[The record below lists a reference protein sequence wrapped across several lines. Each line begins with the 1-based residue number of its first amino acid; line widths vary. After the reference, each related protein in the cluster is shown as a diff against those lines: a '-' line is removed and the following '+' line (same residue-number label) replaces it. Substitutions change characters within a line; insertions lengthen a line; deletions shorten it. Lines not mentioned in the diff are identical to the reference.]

1 MKRKTT
7 KAGGAKARTR
17 KPVAAGKA
25 PVAAAASKPGQ
36 AGPSRVLVTAVSI
49 EAPVPHLQLR
59 VSGVLD
65 ESSMAGFFEKAG
77 EEVRA
82 AKAKR
87 VLVDLREC
95 KVTLSISD
103 MHGLVKMVAS
113 EFSGTVERLSL
124 LLQERDI
131 LPEKFF
137 EPALTS
143 RGLPT
148 LATTDDEEALYWLS
162 TKLRPGL

>member
-1 MKRKTT
+1 M
-7 KAGGAKARTR
+7 
-17 KPVAAGKA
+17 V
-25 PVAAAASKPGQ
+25 
-36 AGPSRVLVTAVSI
+36 
-49 EAPVPHLQLR
+49 
-59 VSGVLD
+59 GVLD
-65 ESSMAGFFEKAG
+65 ESSVADFFRMAGEAI
-77 EEVRA
+77 VA
-82 AKAKR
+82 ANAKR

-103 MHGLVKMVAS
+103 MHGLVKMVAGGL
-113 EFSGTVERLSL
+113 SGTMERLSL

-148 LATTDDEEALYWLS
+148 LATTDPEEAVYWLS